1 MPQDCRLSTIDLTLG
16 RRDGSIGLKQGPDRG
31 LRLEQ
36 PAGLGEPSLK
46 SAKSVKVDRRSL
58 DWRAAEILREQILS
72 GQLVPGQRLVETA
85 LANQLEVSRGTLRA
99 ALRALSHEGLIQ
111 QVAYTKWMLPEFS
124 QADAWELY
132 TLRGTLEGMAARLAA
147 EHRTADCV
155 ASLEGAFE
163 RLVSAVDSEKHTRV
177 AEADLALHK
186 TIVSITGHQRLI
198 DQYRLLEQQVR
209 HYIISSN
216 ALIMDLNQIVAEHQP
231 IVQAIILG
239 HSDKAER
246 LAREHNAPEVVR
258 AAEAMA
264 QERRDAAAAPEVP
277 EIKTK
282 TKAKPGARRSIKV
295 GANGSRERIKANA

>member
-1 MPQDCRLSTIDLTLG
+1 M
-16 RRDGSIGLKQGPDRG
+16 
-31 LRLEQ
+31 
-36 PAGLGEPSLK
+36 K

-58 DWRAAEILREQILS
+58 DWRAADVLREQILS

-85 LANQLEVSRGTLRA
+85 LAQQLEVSRGTLRA

-147 EHRTADCV
+147 EHRTAECV
-155 ASLEGAFE
+155 GALKEAFE
-163 RLVSAVDSEKHTRV
+163 RLVTAVESRKHTRV

-186 TIVSITGHQRLI
+186 TMVSISGHQRLI
-198 DQYRLLEQQVR
+198 EQYRLLEQQVR

-231 IVQAIILG
+231 IVQAIIAG
-239 HSDKAER
+239 EPEKAER
-246 LAREHNAPEVVR
+246 LAREHNAPEVER
-258 AAEAMA
+258 AAEALA
-264 QERRDAAAAPEVP
+264 LERAGSPVAPEVKTARP
-277 EIKTK
+277 KTK
-282 TKAKPGARRSIKV
+282 TAARQGA
-295 GANGSRERIKANA
+295 GGQRESVKANA

>member
-1 MPQDCRLSTIDLTLG
+1 M
-16 RRDGSIGLKQGPDRG
+16 
-31 LRLEQ
+31 
-36 PAGLGEPSLK
+36 K

-72 GQLVPGQRLVETA
+72 GKLVPGQRLVETA

-132 TLRGTLEGMAARLAA
+132 TLRGTLEGLAARLAA
-147 EHRTADCV
+147 EHRTEEGV
-155 ASLEGAFE
+155 ATLEAAFD
-163 RLVSAVDSEKHTRV
+163 RLVAAVDSRKHTRV

-186 TIVSITGHQRLI
+186 TMVSISGHQRLI
-198 DQYRLLEQQVR
+198 EQYRLLEQQVR

-231 IVQAIILG
+231 IVRAIIAG
-239 HSDKAER
+239 EPDKAER
-246 LAREHNAPEVVR
+246 LAREHNAPEVER
-258 AAEAMA
+258 AAEALA
-264 QERRDAAAAPEVP
+264 QERRGGEAEAIQQETKPRPAARQGAAAQ
-277 EIKTK
+277 
-282 TKAKPGARRSIKV
+282 
-295 GANGSRERIKANA
+295 RERLKANA